1 MGLITGILKG
11 LLDDEEHD
19 KEKLER
25 EMDRYNLSKEEKEEV
40 RKGNYQS
47 DEFDYDDDEDHEF

>member
-11 LLDDEEHD
+11 ILDDNYD
-19 KEKLER
+19 KEKQED
-25 EMDRYNLSKEEKEEV
+25 EMDRYGLSNEEKEEV
-40 RKGNYQS
+40 RKGNYQP

>member
-11 LLDDEEHD
+11 ILSDDCD
-19 KEKLER
+19 KEKQED
-25 EMDRYNLSKEEKEEV
+25 EMNRYGLNKEEKEEV
-40 RKGNYQS
+40 RKGNYQP